1 MMPTFLHSLTRGTV
15 LLETVFWR
23 DMLAVGSGLNIAA
36 TAAALALHAADY
48 PVWLGLLV
56 NFLPVPWNMVLL
68 VAVWKAAEREGGPSA
83 RTANI
88 VAVLWF
94 VVMLVL

>member
-1 MMPTFLHSLTRGTV
+1 MIPPFVQSLTRGTAP
-15 LLETVFWR
+15 LETVFWR

-36 TAAALALHAADY
+36 TAVALSLHAADY
-48 PVWLGLLV
+48 PVWLGLAV
-56 NFLPVPWNMVLL
+56 NFLPLPWNMVLL

-88 VAVLWF
+88 VAALWF
-94 VVMLVL
+94 VVMIVL